1 MIMGSSDETFA
12 RDVLNAGE
20 PTLVDFW
27 APWCGH
33 CRRLEPVL
41 EQMSDDGQRIVK
53 VNIDLSPFV
62 TRQYGVGSIPALFYF
77 QNGKPGD
84 MLLGPGSRADIE
96 DWIDAQRS

>member
-1 MIMGSSDETFA
+1 MIYEANDATFESE
-12 RDVLNAGE
+12 VLHATA

-41 EQMSDDGQRIVK
+41 DEMSANGRRIVK
-53 VNIDLSPFV
+53 VNIDIASRT

-77 QNGKPGD
+77 NGGEHGPA
-84 MLLGPGSRADIE
+84 LVGPGGREELERWLAE
-96 DWIDAQRS
+96 QA